1 MKVTDVSKINF
12 EGKIV
17 ILNDLSHKPD
27 LSIKKV
33 KVSLQKLIEPMNCN
47 LFVEQNYTNNKINI
61 GVSQLNPKTMSGVIS
76 HEELPITAKSSRYV
90 YAAKNAIDKY
100 KKAIMD
106 IEMKDW
112 EQKRKNEKFQD
123 LKDIAC
129 SFLMFPLFVINYILH
144 SINPKWSKSFE
155 KLLEIQ

>member
-1 MKVTDVSKINF
+1 
-12 EGKIV
+12 
-17 ILNDLSHKPD
+17 
-27 LSIKKV
+27 
-33 KVSLQKLIEPMNCN
+33 
-47 LFVEQNYTNNKINI
+47 
-61 GVSQLNPKTMSGVIS
+61 
-76 HEELPITAKSSRYV
+76 
-90 YAAKNAIDKY
+90 
-100 KKAIMD
+100 
-106 IEMKDW
+106 MKDW